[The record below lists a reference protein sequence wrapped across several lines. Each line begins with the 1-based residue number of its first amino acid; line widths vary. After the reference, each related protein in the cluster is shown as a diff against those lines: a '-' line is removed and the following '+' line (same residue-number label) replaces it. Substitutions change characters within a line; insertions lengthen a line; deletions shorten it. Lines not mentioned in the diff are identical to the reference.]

1 MKITLSTN
9 EIADYLKRDENAGWS
24 WAGAKAL
31 AEHLEQFEQ
40 DSGEEVELDVV
51 AIRCDYSE
59 HGGLQDWSE
68 GYFGGKDS
76 ACEEFNCTAKEFDA
90 GDADDKIREHIQD
103 NGQLIEFSGGIIVSS
118 F

>member
-1 MKITLSTN
+1 MKITLTTN
-9 EIADYLKRDENAGWS
+9 QIADYLKRDDNAAWS

-31 AEHLEQFEQ
+31 AEYLEQYEQ
-40 DSGEEVELDVV
+40 DNGEELELDVV
-51 AIRCDYSE
+51 AIRCDFSE
-59 HGGLQDWSE
+59 YASPQDWAVE
-68 GYFGGKDS
+68 YFGGIEK
-76 ACEEFNCTAKEFDA
+76 ACAEFDCTADELES